1 MVGCEIMK
9 YIIRNIR
16 LFMTNQRGIYF
27 LSIAAV
33 MASVFLLHFSYSL
46 YQSFMKEKDAQS
58 VETDYLNAK
67 LLDPYT
73 EQGDPEDNSDY
84 RVIPRKGT
92 KYVTIKDLK
101 RLLKNLSEEF
111 QKEVLVIAVQ
121 VVVDDVPYVCCFG
134 VENGEIVMS
143 KYYRDNVK
151 RLFVKEGRFFT
162 EEEFKEGL
170 RVALDAAVM
179 STSQKTPYLDSI
191 RSKDHKF
198 LIIAGKKYRIIGKH
212 FFYEDLPII
221 PIKSLPEDY
230 TLYGGIEF
238 SFKTSV
244 NSLQYTELKDAIEET
259 LGDHASLPD
268 MDLPDMDKIYLYNT
282 MIIIAVLIAVV
293 SALNFVILYQ
303 YFLEKRQEEI
313 RAMRICGMKRR
324 RAVVM
329 FLAECVCL
337 TLPVYVLSVFL
348 YDRFA
353 LRMMS
358 SFYSYVDDHY
368 SLKLYLGLFAIYYI
382 SSLIILLVSI
392 WRRLQG
398 EGRMRIGGGRG

>member
-16 LFMTNQRGIYF
+16 LFMTNQWGIYF

-33 MASVFLLHFSYSL
+33 MSSVFLLHFSYSL

-58 VETDYLNAK
+58 VEADHLNVE
-67 LLDPYT
+67 LQDLYT
-73 EQGDPEDNSDY
+73 QQGESGESNY
-84 RVIPRKGT
+84 RIIPRKGT
-92 KYVTIKDLK
+92 KYVTVKDLK

-111 QKEVLVIAVQ
+111 QKEVQCVAAQ
-121 VVVDDVPYVCCFG
+121 VVVDDVPYMCCFG

-143 KYYRDNVK
+143 KFYRDNVT
-151 RLFVKEGRFFT
+151 RAFLKEGRFFT
-162 EEEFKEGL
+162 EEEYKEGL
-170 RVALDAAVM
+170 RVALDEAVL
-179 STSQKTPYLDSI
+179 STSQKSPYLDSI
-191 RSKDHKF
+191 RSKDHKS

-212 FFYEDLPII
+212 FFYPDLPIV
-221 PIKSLPEDY
+221 PITSLPAEC

-238 SFKTSV
+238 YFEESV
-244 NSLQYTELKDAIEET
+244 NSLQYTELKEAVEET

-282 MIIIAVLIAVV
+282 MIIVAVLIAVV

-329 FLAECVCL
+329 FLAECICL

-368 SLKLYLGLFAIYYI
+368 SLKLYLELFAIYYI
-382 SSLIILLVSI
+382 SSLVILLVSI

-398 EGRMRIGGGRG
+398 EGRMRIGGGRV

>member
-33 MASVFLLHFSYSL
+33 MSSVFLLHFSYSL

-58 VETDYLNAK
+58 VEADNLSVE
-67 LLDPYT
+67 LLDLYT
-73 EQGDPEDNSDY
+73 QQGESGESNY
-84 RVIPRKGT
+84 RIIPRKGT

-111 QKEVLVIAVQ
+111 QKEVQNIGTEVA
-121 VVVDDVPYVCCFG
+121 VDDVTYLCNFG
-134 VENGEIVMS
+134 VKNGEIVMS
-143 KYYRDNVK
+143 KLYRDNITNHA
-151 RLFVKEGRFFT
+151 LEEGRFFT
-162 EEEFKEGL
+162 EEEYKEGL
-170 RVALDAAVM
+170 RVVLDEAVT
-179 STSQKTPYLDSI
+179 STSQKSPYLDSI
-191 RSKDHKF
+191 RSKDGKY
-198 LIIAGKKYRIIGKH
+198 LIIEGKKYRIIGKH
-212 FFYEDLPII
+212 TSFPDQPIV
-221 PIKSLPEDY
+221 PITSLPDDY
-230 TLYGGIEF
+230 PLYEWIEF
-238 SFKTSV
+238 DFEGSV
-244 NSLQYTELKDAIEET
+244 NSLQYAELKDAVEET
-259 LGDHASLPD
+259 MGDHASLPD

-358 SFYSYVDDHY
+358 SFYTYVDDHY
-368 SLKLYLGLFAIYYI
+368 SLKLYLELFAIYYI

>member
-1 MVGCEIMK
+1 MR
-9 YIIRNIR
+9 YILRNIR
-16 LFMTNQRGIYF
+16 LFMTNQRGIYL

-33 MASVFLLHFSYSL
+33 MSSVFLLHFSYSL

-58 VETDYLNAK
+58 VEADWVGVELQD
-67 LLDPYT
+67 LYT
-73 EQGDPEDNSDY
+73 QQGDPDDSDY
-84 RVIPRKGT
+84 RIIPRKGT
-92 KYVTIKDLK
+92 KYVTIKDMK

-111 QKEVLVIAVQ
+111 QKEVLDVGTEVI
-121 VVVDDVPYVCCFG
+121 VDNVPYICWFG

-143 KYYRDNVK
+143 KLYRDNITAHS
-151 RLFVKEGRFFT
+151 LPEGRFFT
-162 EEEFKEGL
+162 EEEYKEGL
-170 RVALDAAVM
+170 PVTLDEAIM
-179 STSQKTPYLDSI
+179 SKSQKTPYIDSI
-191 RSKDHKF
+191 RSKDGKY
-198 LIIAGKKYRIIGKH
+198 LTIAGKKYRIIGKH
-212 FFYEDLPII
+212 FSYGNQPIV
-221 PIKSLPEDY
+221 PITSLPEDY
-230 TLYGGIEF
+230 PLYESITF
-238 SFKTSV
+238 DFAKSV
-244 NSLQYTELKDAIEET
+244 NSLQYTELKDVVEET
-259 LGDHASLPD
+259 LGDHASIPD

-358 SFYSYVDDHY
+358 SFYTYVDDHY
-368 SLKLYLGLFAIYYI
+368 SLKLYLELFAIYYI

-398 EGRMRIGGGRG
+398 EGRMRIGGGRV

>member
-33 MASVFLLHFSYSL
+33 MSSVFLLHFSYSL

-58 VETDYLNAK
+58 VEADNLIVD

-73 EQGDPEDNSDY
+73 KQGDPEDSDY
-84 RVIPRKGT
+84 RIIPRKGT

-111 QKEVLVIAVQ
+111 QKEVQNIGTEVA
-121 VVVDDVPYVCCFG
+121 VDDVTYLCNFG
-134 VENGEIVMS
+134 VKNGEIVMS
-143 KYYRDNVK
+143 KLYRDNITNHA
-151 RLFVKEGRFFT
+151 LEEGRFFT
-162 EEEFKEGL
+162 EEEYKEGL
-170 RVALDAAVM
+170 RVVLDEAVT
-179 STSQKTPYLDSI
+179 STSQKSPYLDSI
-191 RSKDHKF
+191 RSKDGKY
-198 LIIAGKKYRIIGKH
+198 LIIEGKKYRIIGKH
-212 FFYEDLPII
+212 TAFPDQPIV
-221 PIKSLPEDY
+221 PITSLPDDY
-230 TLYGGIEF
+230 PLYEWIEF
-238 SFKTSV
+238 DFEGSV
-244 NSLQYTELKDAIEET
+244 NSLQYAELKDAVEET
-259 LGDHASLPD
+259 MGDHASLPD

-368 SLKLYLGLFAIYYI
+368 SLKLYLELFAIYYI

>member
-1 MVGCEIMK
+1 MR
-9 YIIRNIR
+9 YILRNIR
-16 LFMTNQRGIYF
+16 LFMTNQRGIYL

-33 MASVFLLHFSYSL
+33 MSSVFLLHFSYSL

-58 VETDYLNAK
+58 VEADWLGVE
-67 LLDPYT
+67 LQDLYT
-73 EQGDPEDNSDY
+73 QKGDPEDNSDY
-84 RVIPRKGT
+84 RIIPRKGT

-111 QKEVLVIAVQ
+111 QKEVQTIGAD
-121 VVVDDVPYVCCFG
+121 VVVEGVPYVCCFG

-143 KYYRDNVK
+143 KQYRDNVTGN
-151 RLFVKEGRFFT
+151 LLEEGRFFT
-162 EEEFKEGL
+162 EEEYKEGL
-170 RVALDAAVM
+170 RVALDEAAL
-179 STSQKTPYLDSI
+179 SPKQKLLSPYLESI
-191 RSKDHKF
+191 RSKDRKY
-198 LIIAGKKYRIIGKH
+198 LTIAGKKYRIIGKH
-212 FFYEDLPII
+212 SFYPDLPII
-221 PIKSLPEDY
+221 PITSLPEDY
-230 TLYGGIEF
+230 TLDGCIEF
-238 SFKTSV
+238 YFEGAV
-244 NSLQYTELKDAIEET
+244 NSLQYTELKDVVEET
-259 LGDHASLPD
+259 LGNHASIPD

-358 SFYSYVDDHY
+358 SFYTYVDDHY
-368 SLKLYLGLFAIYYI
+368 SLKLYLELFAIYYI

-398 EGRMRIGGGRG
+398 EGRMRIGGGRV

>member
-33 MASVFLLHFSYSL
+33 MSSVFLLHFSYSL

-58 VETDYLNAK
+58 VEADNLSVE

-73 EQGDPEDNSDY
+73 KQGDSEDSDY
-84 RVIPRKGT
+84 RIIPRKGT

-111 QKEVLVIAVQ
+111 QKEVQNIGTEVA
-121 VVVDDVPYVCCFG
+121 VDDVTYLCNFG

-143 KYYRDNVK
+143 KLYRDNITGHS
-151 RLFVKEGRFFT
+151 LEEGRFFT
-162 EEEFKEGL
+162 EEEYKKGL
-170 RVALDAAVM
+170 RVALDEAVL
-179 STSQKTPYLDSI
+179 SPSQKSPYLDSI
-191 RSKDHKF
+191 RSKDGKY
-198 LIIAGKKYRIIGKH
+198 LIIEGKKYRIIGKH
-212 FFYEDLPII
+212 SSFPDQPIV
-221 PIKSLPEDY
+221 PITSLPDDY
-230 TLYGGIEF
+230 PLYEWIEF
-238 SFKTSV
+238 DFEGSV
-244 NSLQYTELKDAIEET
+244 NSLQYTELKDAVEET
-259 LGDHASLPD
+259 MGDHASLPD

-368 SLKLYLGLFAIYYI
+368 SLKLYLELFAIYYI
-382 SSLIILLVSI
+382 SSLVILLVSI

>member
-33 MASVFLLHFSYSL
+33 MSSVFLLHFSYSL

-58 VETDYLNAK
+58 VEADNLSVD

-73 EQGDPEDNSDY
+73 KQGDPEDSDY
-84 RVIPRKGT
+84 RIIPRKGT

-111 QKEVLVIAVQ
+111 QKEVQNIGTEVA
-121 VVVDDVPYVCCFG
+121 VDDVTYLCNFG

-143 KYYRDNVK
+143 KLYRDNITGHS
-151 RLFVKEGRFFT
+151 LEEGRFFT
-162 EEEFKEGL
+162 EEEYKKGL
-170 RVALDAAVM
+170 RVALDEAVL
-179 STSQKTPYLDSI
+179 SPSRKSPYLDSI
-191 RSKDHKF
+191 RSKDGKY
-198 LIIAGKKYRIIGKH
+198 LIIEGKKYRIIGKH
-212 FFYEDLPII
+212 SSFPDQPIV
-221 PIKSLPEDY
+221 PITSLPDDY
-230 TLYGGIEF
+230 PLYEWIEF
-238 SFKTSV
+238 DFEGSV
-244 NSLQYTELKDAIEET
+244 NSLQYAELKDAVEET
-259 LGDHASLPD
+259 MGDHASLPD

-368 SLKLYLGLFAIYYI
+368 SLKLYLELFAIYYI
-382 SSLIILLVSI
+382 SSLVILLVSI

>member
-1 MVGCEIMK
+1 MR
-9 YIIRNIR
+9 YILRNIR
-16 LFMTNQRGIYF
+16 LFMTSQRGIYL

-33 MASVFLLHFSYSL
+33 MSSVFLLHFSYSL

-58 VETDYLNAK
+58 VETDWLGAD
-67 LLDPYT
+67 LLDLYT
-73 EQGDPEDNSDY
+73 QQGDPDDSDY
-84 RVIPRKGT
+84 QIIPRKGT

-111 QKEVLVIAVQ
+111 QKEVQSVGTEVI
-121 VVVDDVPYVCCFG
+121 VDNVPYMCWFG

-143 KYYRDNVK
+143 KQYRDNITAHS
-151 RLFVKEGRFFT
+151 LPEGRFFT
-162 EEEFKEGL
+162 EEEYKEGL
-170 RVALDAAVM
+170 PVALDEAIM
-179 STSQKTPYLDSI
+179 SKSQKTPYIDSI
-191 RSKDHKF
+191 RSKDGKY
-198 LIIAGKKYRIIGKH
+198 LTIAGKKYRIIGKH
-212 FFYEDLPII
+212 FSYGNQPIV
-221 PIKSLPEDY
+221 PITSLPEDY
-230 TLYGGIEF
+230 PLYKSIIF
-238 SFKTSV
+238 DFAKSV
-244 NSLQYTELKDAIEET
+244 NSLQYTELKDVVEKT
-259 LGDHASLPD
+259 LGDHASIPD

-358 SFYSYVDDHY
+358 SFYTYVDDHY
-368 SLKLYLGLFAIYYI
+368 SLKLYLELFAIYYI

-398 EGRMRIGGGRG
+398 EGRMRIGGGRV

>member
-1 MVGCEIMK
+1 
-9 YIIRNIR
+9 
-16 LFMTNQRGIYF
+16 
-27 LSIAAV
+27 
-33 MASVFLLHFSYSL
+33 
-46 YQSFMKEKDAQS
+46 
-58 VETDYLNAK
+58 
-67 LLDPYT
+67 
-73 EQGDPEDNSDY
+73 
-84 RVIPRKGT
+84 
-92 KYVTIKDLK
+92 
-101 RLLKNLSEEF
+101 
-111 QKEVLVIAVQ
+111 
-121 VVVDDVPYVCCFG
+121 
-134 VENGEIVMS
+134 MS
-143 KYYRDNVK
+143 KLYRDNITNHS
-151 RLFVKEGRFFT
+151 LEEGRFFT
-162 EEEFKEGL
+162 EEEYKKGL
-170 RVALDAAVM
+170 RVALDEAVL
-179 STSQKTPYLDSI
+179 SPSRKSPYLDSI
-191 RSKDHKF
+191 RSKDGKS
-198 LIIAGKKYRIIGKH
+198 LIIEGKKYRIIGKH
-212 FFYEDLPII
+212 SSFPDQPIV
-221 PIKSLPEDY
+221 PITSLPDDY
-230 TLYGGIEF
+230 PLYEWIEF
-238 SFKTSV
+238 DFEEPV
-244 NSLQYTELKDAIEET
+244 NSLQYAELKDAVEET
-259 LGDHASLPD
+259 MGDHASLPD

-368 SLKLYLGLFAIYYI
+368 SLKLYLELFAIYYI
-382 SSLIILLVSI
+382 SSLVILLVSI

>member
-1 MVGCEIMK
+1 M
-9 YIIRNIR
+9 
-16 LFMTNQRGIYF
+16 
-27 LSIAAV
+27 
-33 MASVFLLHFSYSL
+33 
-46 YQSFMKEKDAQS
+46 
-58 VETDYLNAK
+58 
-67 LLDPYT
+67 
-73 EQGDPEDNSDY
+73 
-84 RVIPRKGT
+84 
-92 KYVTIKDLK
+92 
-101 RLLKNLSEEF
+101 
-111 QKEVLVIAVQ
+111 
-121 VVVDDVPYVCCFG
+121 
-134 VENGEIVMS
+134 
-143 KYYRDNVK
+143 
-151 RLFVKEGRFFT
+151 
-162 EEEFKEGL
+162 
-170 RVALDAAVM
+170 
-179 STSQKTPYLDSI
+179 
-191 RSKDHKF
+191 
-198 LIIAGKKYRIIGKH
+198 
-212 FFYEDLPII
+212 
-221 PIKSLPEDY
+221 
-230 TLYGGIEF
+230 
-238 SFKTSV
+238 
-244 NSLQYTELKDAIEET
+244 
-259 LGDHASLPD
+259 GDHASLPD

-358 SFYSYVDDHY
+358 SFYTYVDDHY
-368 SLKLYLGLFAIYYI
+368 SLKLYLELFAIYYI

>member
-1 MVGCEIMK
+1 MR
-9 YIIRNIR
+9 YILRNIR

-33 MASVFLLHFSYSL
+33 MSSVFLLHFSYSL

-58 VETDYLNAK
+58 VEADNLSVE
-67 LLDPYT
+67 LLDLYT
-73 EQGDPEDNSDY
+73 QQGESGESNY
-84 RVIPRKGT
+84 RIIPRKGT

-111 QKEVLVIAVQ
+111 QKEVQNIGTMVA
-121 VVVDDVPYVCCFG
+121 VDDVTYLCNFG
-134 VENGEIVMS
+134 VKNGEIVMS
-143 KYYRDNVK
+143 KLYRDNITNHA
-151 RLFVKEGRFFT
+151 LEEGRFFT
-162 EEEFKEGL
+162 EEEYKEGL
-170 RVALDAAVM
+170 RVVLDEAVT
-179 STSQKTPYLDSI
+179 STSQKSPYLDSI
-191 RSKDHKF
+191 RSKDGKY
-198 LIIAGKKYRIIGKH
+198 LIIEGKKYRIIGKH
-212 FFYEDLPII
+212 TSFPDQPIV
-221 PIKSLPEDY
+221 PITSLPDDY
-230 TLYGGIEF
+230 PLYEWIEF
-238 SFKTSV
+238 DFEGSV
-244 NSLQYTELKDAIEET
+244 NSLQYAELKDAVEET
-259 LGDHASLPD
+259 MGDHASLPD

-358 SFYSYVDDHY
+358 SFYTYVDDHY
-368 SLKLYLGLFAIYYI
+368 SLKLYLELFAIYYI